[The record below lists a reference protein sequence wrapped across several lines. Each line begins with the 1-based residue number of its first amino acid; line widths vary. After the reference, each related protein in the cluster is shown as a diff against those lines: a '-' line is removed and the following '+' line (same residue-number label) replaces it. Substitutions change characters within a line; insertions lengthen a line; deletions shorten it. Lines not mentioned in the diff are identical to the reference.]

1 MRIQVAWNAM
11 DATAMT
17 RTPAATVL
25 AAYSLTGFGKLNT
38 HLVYRFDRLFAPGP
52 RSGRG

>member
-1 MRIQVAWNAM
+1 MA
-11 DATAMT
+11 ATAMT

-38 HLVYRFDRLFAPGP
+38 HIVYRMYRLLPPAATMTFDR
-52 RSGRG
+52 